1 MGLRKFGLLALGLLV
16 LACSRE
22 KDAREVLEKYDLV
35 FEECKKLTEEAG
47 AAPGTHPCSKISS
60 RALEKA
66 LDDTKID
73 LATRDELIGEWKSSN
88 PLAELYADEQAR
100 EAIPD
105 L

>member
-1 MGLRKFGLLALGLLV
+1 MSLRKSSLLALGLLV

-22 KDAREVLEKYDLV
+22 KDAREVLEKYDVV
-35 FEECKKLTEEAG
+35 FEECKKLSEEAG
-47 AAPGTHPCSKISS
+47 AEPGTHSCSKVAS
-60 RALEKA
+60 RALEKS
-66 LDDTKID
+66 LDATKID
-73 LATRDELIGEWKSSN
+73 TATRDEMIRAWKSSN